1 MKAFLISLFVFI
13 SIASSQAQ
21 EVIPSVTVDSAN
33 KLIGQP
39 INVKLQLSQPRGVN
53 VDWNSIDS
61 LENMEL
67 LGVSKVDTVPTTDL
81 NILLRAQTITVTN
94 YDSGNV
100 YLRPLKFSYKLPG
113 KDETI
118 TVQTDS
124 ILLHF
129 SLVAVDTTKE
139 IRDIRPIAEVP
150 YDWTLILI
158 ISGIVIVLA
167 VASYFIYKYY
177 KKKNANKPI
186 YVAPEIKLPAHIIAF
201 EKLDQLIGEKVW
213 QNGNI
218 KLYHT
223 KLTDI
228 AREYIFNR
236 FGVNALELTSDEILS
251 HGFVNLFPTI
261 IKEKLAYSLRL
272 ADMVKFAKAQPI
284 ASDHELAMTSIRE
297 FVLNTAEQAV
307 VPNTSKSEEVKS

>member
-13 SIASSQAQ
+13 SIASVQAQ
-21 EVIPSVTVDSAN
+21 EVIPSVSVDSTS
-33 KLIGQP
+33 KFIGQP
-39 INVKLQLSQPRGVN
+39 VNVKLQLSQPRGVN
-53 VDWNSIDS
+53 VEWNSIDS
-61 LENMEL
+61 LENLEL
-67 LGVSKVDTVPTTDL
+67 LGVSKVDTVPTTNPNL
-81 NILLRAQTITVTN
+81 LLRAQTITITN

-158 ISGIVIVLA
+158 VAGIIIVIA

-177 KKKNANKPI
+177 KKKNANKPAYI
-186 YVAPEIKLPAHIIAF
+186 EPEIKLPAHVIAF
-201 EKLDQLIGEKVW
+201 EKLDQLISDKVW
-213 QNGNI
+213 QNGDV

-223 KLTDI
+223 LLTDI

-251 HGFVNLFPTI
+251 HGFVNLFPPI
-261 IKEKLAYSLRL
+261 IKEKLAYSLLL

-297 FVLNTAEQAV
+297 FVLNTAEQTV
-307 VPNTSKSEEVKS
+307 VSNLTKMEEVKS